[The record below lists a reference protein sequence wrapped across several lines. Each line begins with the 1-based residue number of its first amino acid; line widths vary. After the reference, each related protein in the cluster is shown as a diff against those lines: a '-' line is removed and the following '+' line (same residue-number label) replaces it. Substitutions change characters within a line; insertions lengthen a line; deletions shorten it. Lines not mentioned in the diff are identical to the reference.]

1 MMTEIEGDARRR
13 RRWERGGGG
22 MMGGK
27 RERAKPY
34 ICKVG
39 RKKEGDKRKT
49 ARKYERGE
57 DKE

>member
-1 MMTEIEGDARRR
+1 MQGGGEGGR

-39 RKKEGDKRKT
+39 RKEGDKRKT